1 MNEVGMMKARL
12 ALLALLAIFGRHG
25 IAQQI
30 GTTVASAA
38 IDSSYSESNSIN
50 WSVMGPGWSA
60 SINNQAPSP
69 LGQNSPNNGTS
80 GGFGFG
86 GNGVS
91 GSLGFQFAQGSDRT
105 LSGTSQSMT
114 NLNGNPGSFFSGSVR
129 PFVIGVTPVVGG
141 YPTGQSDIANIAAAS
156 QQQRLSS
163 IAQGNL
169 DRRHEKLRAY
179 LRRAERAESES
190 NWKMARAN
198 YGLAIRLADEP
209 LRSMIQTKLSQ
220 GSATKR

>member
-1 MNEVGMMKARL
+1 MMRARL
-12 ALLALLAIFGRHG
+12 ALLFLLAILGRPG

-30 GTTVASAA
+30 GTTVSSPS
-38 IDSSYSESNSIN
+38 IGSSYSESNPIN
-50 WSVMGPGWSA
+50 WSIMGSGWSA
-60 SINNQAPSP
+60 NINNQAPSP
-69 LGQNSPNNGTS
+69 LGQSLSNS

-91 GSLGFQFAQGSDRT
+91 GSLGFQFAQGSNRT

-169 DRRHEKLRAY
+169 DRRHEKMRAY
-179 LRRAERAESES
+179 LKRAERAEAES

-198 YGLAIRLADEP
+198 YGLALRLADEP

-220 GSATKR
+220 GSATQR